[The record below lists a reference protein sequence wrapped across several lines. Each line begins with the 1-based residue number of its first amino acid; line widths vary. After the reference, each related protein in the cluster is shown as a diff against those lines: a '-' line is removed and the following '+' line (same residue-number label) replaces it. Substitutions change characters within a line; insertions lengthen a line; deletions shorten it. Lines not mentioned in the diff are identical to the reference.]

1 MKKLEQY
8 LKKRKIEYYPD
19 HEIKPYLT
27 MGIGGKVQF
36 IIVVSQLSH
45 LKELLNFIAAGKY
58 PFILLGG
65 GSNVVFTDVFTPLPV
80 IINRSSE
87 IVKCE
92 EEHIVKV
99 NSGVL
104 NKDFLTW
111 AIENRVG
118 GMDFLAGIPG
128 AIGGAA
134 AVNAGAF
141 GQSISTVLE
150 KAEIFTP
157 DDGETKTVDRDYFHF
172 QYRDSV
178 FKYGS
183 EVILEVYLSYTDE
196 DSAEIREKVKAKLR
210 YRSENHPPCNAKVHT
225 AGCFFKNPIIQN
237 KKVSAGKMIEST
249 GFKGRTYHQLEVSER
264 HANFIINKGGSSFA
278 DIRDLE
284 QQITR
289 TLQEKKGITL
299 EREVIYISPGG
310 KKY

>member
-1 MKKLEQY
+1 MKKLETY
-8 LKKRKIEYYPD
+8 LQERKIEYYAD

-36 IIVVSQLSH
+36 IIVVNQLSQL
-45 LKELLNFIAAGKY
+45 KEMLYFMAAGRY

-65 GSNVVFTDVFTPLPV
+65 GSNVVFSDAFTPLPV
-80 IINRSSE
+80 IINRTQG

-92 EEHIVKV
+92 EAHIVKIS
-99 NSGVL
+99 SGVW

-128 AIGGAA
+128 VIGGAA

-141 GQSISTVLE
+141 GQSISMVLE
-150 KAEIFTP
+150 KAEIFIPGT
-157 DDGETKTVDRDYFHF
+157 GEIKTVAKDYFCF

-183 EVILEVYLSYTDE
+183 EIILEVYLTYTDE
-196 DSAEIREKVKAKLR
+196 DSAEIREKVKTKLR
-210 YRSENHPPCNAKVHT
+210 YRNENHPPWNANVHT
-225 AGCFFKNPIIQN
+225 AGCFFKNPIIHDQ
-237 KKVSAGKMIEST
+237 KVSAGKMIESA
-249 GFKGRTYHQLEVSER
+249 GFKGRTYRQLEVSAR

-284 QQITR
+284 QQISR
-289 TLQEKKGITL
+289 TVQEKKGITL

>member
-8 LKKRKIEYYPD
+8 LQERKIEYYHD
-19 HEIKPYLT
+19 HDIKPYLT
-27 MGIGGKVQF
+27 MGIGGNVQY
-36 IIVVSQLSH
+36 IILVDQLSQLI
-45 LKELLNFIAAGKY
+45 ELLHFIAAGRY

-65 GSNVVFTDVFTPLPV
+65 GSNVVFSDAFTPLPV
-80 IINRSSE
+80 IINRTQG
-87 IVKCE
+87 IVKYE
-92 EEHIVKV
+92 ESHVVKI

-150 KAEIFTP
+150 KAEIFLP
-157 DDGETKTVDRDYFHF
+157 GSGETKTVDKDYFRF
-172 QYRDSV
+172 QYRDSI

-183 EVILEVYLSYTDE
+183 EVILEVYLSYAEE
-196 DSAEIREKVKAKLR
+196 DSTEIRKKVKEKLR
-210 YRSENHPPCNAKVHT
+210 YRNENHPPANVRT
-225 AGCFFKNPIIQN
+225 AGCFFKNPIIHD
-237 KKVSAGKMIEST
+237 KKESAGQMIENA
-249 GFKGRTYHQLEVSER
+249 GFKGCTFRQLQVSSR
-264 HANFIINKGGSSFA
+264 HANFILNNGGSSFA
-278 DIRDLE
+278 DILNLE
-284 QQITR
+284 QHITR
-289 TLQEKKGITL
+289 TVKEKKGILL